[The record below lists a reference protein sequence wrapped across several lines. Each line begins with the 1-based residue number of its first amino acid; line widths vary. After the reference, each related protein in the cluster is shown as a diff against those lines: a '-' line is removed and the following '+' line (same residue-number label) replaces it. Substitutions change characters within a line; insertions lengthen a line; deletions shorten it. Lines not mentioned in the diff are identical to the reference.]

1 MMADALSKA
10 LFLDRDGV
18 INVDHGYVCTVERT
32 EFVEGIFELCR
43 AARMQGYL
51 TVVVTNQSG
60 IARGYYTEQ
69 DFHVYMDWM
78 RSEFAAR
85 GAPLDAVYYCPHH
98 PDTGSQEYRRDCE
111 CRKPKPGMLRRAA
124 QELGLDL
131 AASIMLGDSL
141 TDMEAA
147 RAAGVGTRILFAR
160 HSHTEDA
167 STEFAKVE
175 SLEQVLCRLR
185 PCDLPQE

>member
-43 AARMQGYL
+43 AAQMQGYL

-69 DFHVYMDWM
+69 DFLAYMDWM

-98 PDTGSQEYRRDCE
+98 PMIGEPEYHRDCE
-111 CRKPKPGMLRRAA
+111 CRKPKPGMLCRAA
-124 QELGLDL
+124 HELSLDL
-131 AASIMLGDSL
+131 AASIMVGDSP

-147 RAAGVGTRILFAR
+147 RAAGVGTCILLAGD
-160 HSHTEDA
+160 SHMEDA
-167 STEFAKVE
+167 SIEFDKVE

-185 PCDLPQE
+185 PCSAAQG